1 VSRILIL
8 LVAAGCQGATA
19 APPAAETPETPEAA
33 PEPPKPV
40 YTSAVCCVTGR
51 TCALDEAIPLATT
64 CTCPGPDG
72 DLQGH
77 VC

>member
-1 VSRILIL
+1 MRRILIL
-8 LVAAGCQGATA
+8 LAVVGCEGSTTT
-19 APPAAETPETPEAA
+19 PPAAAEPA
-33 PEPPKPV
+33 PEPKPV

-51 TCALDEAIPLATT
+51 TCELDDAKPLAAD
-64 CTCPGPDG
+64 CACD